1 MLGNLFHFQ
10 LKKENQ
16 DLKGDGGGGAKLS
29 KADKKKAE
37 KERKER
43 EKEEKNKVS
52 FRTSKA
58 ILGVGALPYEINVPR
73 LHHDLRCVNSELY
86 ITFLHA

>member
-16 DLKGDGGGGAKLS
+16 DLKGDGASKLS
-29 KADKKKAE
+29 KADKKKAEEVKKKAE

-52 FRTSKA
+52 VSEW
-58 ILGVGALPYEINVPR
+58 VGHQWL
-73 LHHDLRCVNSELY
+73 
-86 ITFLHA
+86 F

>member
-16 DLKGDGGGGAKLS
+16 DLKGGGKGENAKLN
-29 KADKKKAE
+29 KAEKKKAE

-43 EKEEKNKVS
+43 EKEEKKQ
-52 FRTSKA
+52 
-58 ILGVGALPYEINVPR
+58 VPIVR
-73 LHHDLRCVNSELY
+73 LIS
-86 ITFLHA
+86 LHAARVQKVN

>member
-16 DLKGDGGGGAKLS
+16 DLKGEGGGGGGGGKLS

-52 FRTSKA
+52 FGTSEA
-58 ILGVGALPYEINVPR
+58 ILGVGALPHEINVSR
-73 LHHDLRCVNSELY
+73 LYHALRCVKC
-86 ITFLHA
+86 T

>member
-1 MLGNLFHFQ
+1 MGARGEREEEKEVLKMLGNLFHFQ

-16 DLKGDGGGGAKLS
+16 DLKGEGGGGGAKLS

-43 EKEEKNKVS
+43 EKEEKNRVS
-52 FRTSKA
+52 
-58 ILGVGALPYEINVPR
+58 
-73 LHHDLRCVNSELY
+73 
-86 ITFLHA
+86 

>member
-16 DLKGDGGGGAKLS
+16 DLKGEGGGGGAKLS

-43 EKEEKNKVS
+43 EKEERNKVS
-52 FRTSKA
+52 EFGDRKEDIFA
-58 ILGVGALPYEINVPR
+58 CAFIQYVPW
-73 LHHDLRCVNSELY
+73 
-86 ITFLHA
+86 

>member
-16 DLKGDGGGGAKLS
+16 SELNKGGDTAKLS

-43 EKEEKNKVS
+43 EKEERNKVS
-52 FRTSKA
+52 EFGDRKEDIFA
-58 ILGVGALPYEINVPR
+58 CAFIQYVPW
-73 LHHDLRCVNSELY
+73 
-86 ITFLHA
+86 